1 MANRVK
7 LAFSTLACPR
17 WSLDQIVAGARR
29 YGYEG
34 VELRLIDG
42 ELIDGAMPAPERERV
57 RRTFADAGLP
67 IVAIDSS
74 VRVAAAPDTE
84 GAIDEL
90 RTFLDLAAEWESP
103 MVRVFGGEWDASGS
117 RPQAVAQARRVLEE
131 AMTAAQPLGV
141 AIALETHDRF
151 SSAALVA
158 EVLDGLPPDAAAI
171 WDVGHPHRVGDSPA
185 DVLRLLDGR
194 IAHVHIKDCR
204 RKADSDDW
212 QLTLLGEGEV
222 PVRECID
229 ALREADYLGW
239 LSVEWEK
246 HWHPELAEPEVA
258 LPQFAD
264 MLRSWDVER

>member
-1 MANRVK
+1 VK
-7 LAFSTLACPR
+7 LAFSTLACPT
-17 WSLDQIVAGARR
+17 WSLDQVVAGARR

-67 IVAIDSS
+67 IVAVDSS
-74 VRVAAAPDTE
+74 VRVAAAPD
-84 GAIDEL
+84 AKAALDEL
-90 RTFLDLAAEWESP
+90 KTFLELAGEWESP
-103 MVRVFGGEWDASGS
+103 VVRVFGGEWDAGRS
-117 RPQAVAQARRVLEE
+117 RPHAIAQARHVLGE
-131 AMTAAQPLGV
+131 AATAAQPLGV

-151 SSAALVA
+151 SSTTLVA
-158 EVLDGLPPDAAAI
+158 EVLDDLPPAAAAI

-185 DVLRLLDGR
+185 EVLRLLHGR

-204 RKADSDDW
+204 READSDEW

-222 PVRECID
+222 PVRACID
-229 ALREADYLGW
+229 ALDKAGYGGW

-246 HWHPELAEPEVA
+246 RWHPELAEPEVA

-264 MLRSWDVER
+264 ILRSWDAEK